1 MIDKYENQ
9 QVAET
14 SDADLQV
21 GYDQN
26 NAATPGTSPFWS
38 EQVIATHITSCPWQ
52 FLAIH
57 MTSTI
62 FQCSFSNIL
71 WKTKWQQHTDT
82 PLYLAAEHSSCVGLH
97 SKTELLQ
104 KHDSE

>member
-38 EQVIATHITSCPWQ
+38 EQVIATHITSCP
-52 FLAIH
+52 
-57 MTSTI
+57 
-62 FQCSFSNIL
+62 
-71 WKTKWQQHTDT
+71 
-82 PLYLAAEHSSCVGLH
+82 
-97 SKTELLQ
+97 
-104 KHDSE
+104 